1 MKHLHDVVLGMAAV
15 LALCIVPSQ
24 LVFAERITLFEGLN
38 AATQENRLIKIKQ
51 QDELISESD
60 TLIARAGLLPQIYG
74 AYSQTAYEKQQ
85 GARIGTQSLFTQQK
99 DFYAY
104 SLTLQQILWDFKGI
118 SSQYEAS
125 KKILETRQLES
136 KRTRNFVALLFAT
149 GYFDVLE
156 SEKMIIVGRREVERL
171 EAHLAT
177 AQSLYNEGVI
187 TRNDLLQAQVR
198 LSDAKQKLLTTQ
210 NLRKVNVSRLNNML
224 VRPLASDIETDE
236 VVRGNEEPVAL
247 DQAFERAENQRYE
260 VKIVNTTMEAVGFET
275 TAKKSEYYP
284 RFFLEG
290 GYQYVRNKYALYDG
304 TWLVTGGMSINF
316 LSGGST
322 RAGLDKLS
330 HQKDRLVI
338 ERKKLID
345 DIKLEVERYY
355 LELVNARERIK
366 VTRDATSQ
374 AEENLR
380 INRIKYAE
388 GEGTATE
395 VIDAITLLT
404 IAETNYYRSQYELL
418 RAEAGLM
425 HAMGVDLGEVYR

>member
-1 MKHLHDVVLGMAAV
+1 MAAV